1 MCNGIILL
9 QLIENVQENVLV
21 VDHRGLSQYC
31 TLFIIFLNSLLPA
44 PTQPVWDRDEER
56 AKARVPS
63 SSLVVASP
71 TAPPYGQRRGW
82 VPRSLEV

>member
-1 MCNGIILL
+1 MYEHFLKS
-9 QLIENVQENVLV
+9 VLNFEF
-21 VDHRGLSQYC
+21 Y
-31 TLFIIFLNSLLPA
+31 SLLPA

-56 AKARVPS
+56 AKIRVPA

-82 VPRSLEV
+82 VPRSLEVCF

>member
-1 MCNGIILL
+1 MYGKMFSCWNMNLL
-9 QLIENVQENVLV
+9 VL
-21 VDHRGLSQYC
+21 QYNYV
-31 TLFIIFLNSLLPA
+31 IIFLNSLLPA

-56 AKARVPS
+56 AKVRVHA

>member
-1 MCNGIILL
+1 MCKL
-9 QLIENVQENVLV
+9 VLHFNYV
-21 VDHRGLSQYC
+21 
-31 TLFIIFLNSLLPA
+31 IIFFNSLLPA
-44 PTQPVWDRDEER
+44 LTQPVWDQDEER
-56 AKARVPS
+56 AKVHVQS